1 MIDMLI
7 ILLALSFSSVFLLV
21 VYMNYLNKRIDKLE
35 PKIEILQYQT
45 DDVLH
50 DIDVVNRNVIQ
61 YCASLKRLEDEKIDA
76 VQNLE
81 SRWHDAY
88 EEPQGEYKIICQ
100 DEFEHVW
107 LTDWRETAK
116 QHASG
121 WEEYAA
127 CECVVRWAY
136 VSDLLPKGVKK

>member
-1 MIDMLI
+1 MTEILI
-7 ILLALSFSSVFLLV
+7 ILLTVSISGIFLFV
-21 VYMNYLNKRIDKLE
+21 IYMNYLNKRIDELE
-35 PKIEILQYQT
+35 TKISTLQYQT

-76 VQNLE
+76 AQNLE
-81 SRWHDAY
+81 SLWHDAH
-88 EEPQGEYKIICQ
+88 EEPQGEYEIICQ

-107 LTDWRETAK
+107 LTDCREVVK

-127 CECVVRWAY
+127 CECIVNWVY
-136 VSDLLPKGVKK
+136 VSDLLPKGCKK

>member
-1 MIDMLI
+1 MEVLM
-7 ILLALSFSSVFLLV
+7 ILLAISIIGIWAFV

-35 PKIEILQYQT
+35 PKIEILQYQI

-76 VQNLE
+76 AQNLE
-81 SRWHDAY
+81 SLWHDSY

-107 LTDWRETAK
+107 LIDWREVVK
-116 QHASG
+116 HHASG

-127 CECVVRWAY
+127 CECIVHWAY
-136 VSDLLPKGVKK
+136 VSDITPKGGKK

>member
-1 MIDMLI
+1 MEPLM
-7 ILLALSFSSVFLLV
+7 ILLALSFSGIFLFV
-21 VYMNYLNKRIDKLE
+21 VYMNHLDKRIDKLDT
-35 PKIEILQYQT
+35 KIDTLQYQT

-76 VQNLE
+76 AQNLE
-81 SRWHDAY
+81 SLWHDAY

-100 DEFEHVW
+100 DEFDHVW
-107 LTDWRETAK
+107 LTDWREVVK

-127 CECVVRWAY
+127 CECIVSWAY
-136 VSDLLPKGVKK
+136 VNDLLPKGGGR

>member
-1 MIDMLI
+1 MMEALM
-7 ILLALSFSSVFLLV
+7 ILLALSFSGIFLFV
-21 VYMNYLNKRIDKLE
+21 IYMNYLNKRIDKLE

-61 YCASLKRLEDEKIDA
+61 YCASLKRLEYEKIDA
-76 VQNLE
+76 AQNLE
-81 SRWHDAY
+81 SLWHDAY

-107 LTDWRETAK
+107 LTDWREVAR
-116 QHASG
+116 QHSSG

-127 CECVVRWAY
+127 CECIVHWAY
-136 VSDLLPKGVKK
+136 VSDITPKGGKK

>member
-1 MIDMLI
+1 MEPLM
-7 ILLALSFSSVFLLV
+7 ILLALSFSGIFLFV
-21 VYMNYLNKRIDKLE
+21 VYMNHLDKRIDKLE
-35 PKIEILQYQT
+35 TKIDTLQYQT

-50 DIDVVNRNVIQ
+50 DIDVVNRNVIK
-61 YCASLKRLEDEKIDA
+61 YYASLKRLEDEKIDA
-76 VQNLE
+76 AQNLE
-81 SRWHDAY
+81 SLWHDAY

-107 LTDWRETAK
+107 LTDWREVAK

-127 CECVVRWAY
+127 CECIVRWAY
-136 VSDLLPKGVKK
+136 VSDLLTKGVKK

>member
-1 MIDMLI
+1 MEALM
-7 ILLALSFSSVFLLV
+7 ILLAISIIGIWAFV

-50 DIDVVNRNVIQ
+50 DIDVVNRNVIH
-61 YCASLKRLEDEKIDA
+61 YCASLKRLEDEKIDTA
-76 VQNLE
+76 QNLE
-81 SRWHDAY
+81 SFWHDAY

-107 LTDWRETAK
+107 LTDWREVVK

-121 WEEYAA
+121 WEEYAS
-127 CECVVRWAY
+127 CECIVHWAY
-136 VSDLLPKGVKK
+136 VSDITPKGGKK